1 MILLVRVA
9 SLTQVQFV
17 LSVIRDT
24 SWLMVL
30 ALDVETLMLSLVPL
44 TTSTMLLVVCQ
55 DIQLSFSPIQVL
67 QEEPA
72 MLVVNIV
79 TVVIRMVLEN
89 VTLLV
94 VNLDLSNYTRL

>member
-72 MLVVNIV
+72 MLVVN
-79 TVVIRMVLEN
+79 
-89 VTLLV
+89 
-94 VNLDLSNYTRL
+94 LSLIHI